1 MADFRVVIS
10 DPSTG
15 KSHQVEV
22 SGSQANKFITQRIGD
37 TIEGD
42 AAGLGGYTLK
52 ITGGSDKDGFSM
64 RPDLPGPAR
73 RKLLVS
79 KSTGFKPKR
88 AGLRR
93 RKAYRGREISS
104 ETGQINLVVI
114 EHGRKTVDEIFAP
127 PQEETKA
134 EETGEAIEEMV
145 GEE

>member
-10 DPSTG
+10 DPTSG
-15 KSHQVEV
+15 KSYQVEV

-42 AAGLGGYTLK
+42 AVGLGGYTLK

-64 RPDLPGPAR
+64 RPDLPGQAR

-79 KSTGFKPKR
+79 KSIGFKPKR
-88 AGLRR
+88 AGLRK
-93 RKAYRGREISS
+93 RKAYRGREISN

-114 EHGRKTVDEIFAP
+114 EHGRKTIDEIFAP
-127 PQEETKA
+127 PQEAAEVV
-134 EETGEAIEEMV
+134 EETGEVVDE
-145 GEE
+145 